1 MKTISKILPAL
12 LAFALLSSCSGDE
25 KGNNANADS
34 LKNDSSP
41 KTTVLQTDSGKIM
54 IDASGNAVQFDANG
68 KIKGRGHFD
77 GNQPSGAWLRYD
89 ENGNIISAQHFS
101 SDGTPTK
108 QLDKNDFEF
117 RIWESKSIGAR
128 LTIPKNW
135 EELSSP
141 NPDLLASFSKKVDDD
156 SVKIKP
162 NINIVKAQ
170 LKPGDNL
177 AKLAEMQM
185 NLMHQNFPRVSPP
198 VAEEYFTVDSC
209 QAFRRYGMYDT
220 PENRAGYLNAIII
233 SGNTAWFISCE
244 AQNKANSEFLLYQGV
259 FHEIVDSFHRVK

>member
-1 MKTISKILPAL
+1 MNTRISIAASVIAL
-12 LAFALLSSCSGDE
+12 ALLSSCSGDD
-25 KGNNANADS
+25 KNNEGNADS
-34 LKNDSSP
+34 LANDSGP
-41 KTTVLQTDSGKIM
+41 KTIVLQTDSGKIM

-108 QLDKNDFEF
+108 QLDKNDFDF
-117 RIWESKSIGAR
+117 RTWESKSIGAR

-135 EELSSP
+135 EEIKSP
-141 NPDLLASFSKKVDDD
+141 NPDLLTSFSKKVNDD

-177 AKLAEMQM
+177 AKLAELQM

-220 PENRAGYLNAIII
+220 PDNRAGYLNAIIVN
-233 SGNTAWFISCE
+233 GNTAWFISCE
-244 AQNKANSEFLLYQGV
+244 AQNKTQGEFLLYQGV
-259 FHEIVDSFHRVK
+259 FHEIVNSFHRVK